1 MSDFWKKEIS
11 KKISLPCENDQET
24 SLHLNFGKLNHN
36 NKYCKQFFHK
46 DLVINDLIFND
57 VEKINIKDELNKLT
71 ESHNKSKTK
80 VFNNNK
86 LTEKQ
91 KETKLKT
98 LDTKFKRNTNNIDKI
113 TKSIKIYITPNDKQI
128 KILNNWFE
136 ECEKVYNYC
145 VDCYNNNL
153 INKKEFNQYKILK
166 IKIFNQIY
174 GNNEKGC
181 PYDIL
186 TDEVRIFCSNLK
198 SCNTN
203 LKNGNINHYQMK
215 YRDISKSHSIFIPKS
230 SLDKTGFY
238 LRYLG
243 KMNGFEKIK
252 INIDNINDFRVI
264 KDNINKKYY
273 ISLPYQSNII
283 VNDNKMNTVALD
295 CGEKIF
301 QAFYSPINYG
311 HIGIDM
317 RKEILQIEKKI
328 RRFQRILNNKKND
341 RKVINNKSLVDYK
354 LEKIKEKYKLK
365 NKIFNEK
372 KIRNNSL
379 LINKKNIKN
388 KIQKCYT
395 KIKNKVKEL
404 HNKTALFLVK
414 NYKNIMIPVFET
426 QNMLRNK
433 KYTKKYFNQLIL
445 EKGEEECK
453 KEVKLVYKK
462 RRLNKRVKFVLN
474 SLSHYK
480 FRQHLSHKCD
490 EYGCK
495 LHVVTEEYTSKTC
508 TNCGEQSCKYNSTR
522 VKQCVC
528 GHKMDRDINGARN
541 IFIKNIEK
549 VVRPWVTIQPKECE
563 KVSVINEQF
572 ITNCNKK

>member
-11 KKISLPCENDQET
+11 EKLSLPCEDDQQT
-24 SLHLNFGKLNHN
+24 SLHLNFGELKHN
-36 NKYCKQFFHK
+36 NKYSKQFFHK
-46 DLVINDLIFND
+46 DLVLNNLTFND
-57 VEKINIKDELNKLT
+57 VDKININEETKKLN
-71 ESHNKSKTK
+71 ESYNKSKNK
-80 VFNNNK
+80 ILNNNK
-86 LTEKQ
+86 LSEKQ
-91 KETKLKT
+91 KETKIKT
-98 LDTKFKRNTNNIDKI
+98 LDTKLNRNINNINKV
-113 TKSIKIYITPNDKQI
+113 TKSLKVYITPNDKQI
-128 KILNNWFE
+128 KILNDWFK

-145 VDCYNNNL
+145 VDCYNNNF

-174 GNNEKGC
+174 SNNEKGC

-198 SCNTN
+198 SCMTN
-203 LKNGNINHYQMK
+203 FKNGNISHYQMK
-215 YRDISKSHSIFIPKS
+215 YRDTSKSHSIFIPKS

-238 LRYLG
+238 LRHLS

-252 INIDNINDFRVI
+252 ININDINDFRLI
-264 KDNINKKYY
+264 KDNVNKKYY
-273 ISLPYQSNII
+273 ITLPYQSNIML
-283 VNDNKMNTVALD
+283 NDNKMNTVALD

-311 HIGIDM
+311 HIGINM

-328 RRFQRILNNKKND
+328 KRYQRVFNNKKND
-341 RKVINNKSLVDYK
+341 RKVVNNKRLIDIRA
-354 LEKIKEKYKLK
+354 EKIKEKYKLK

-404 HNKTALFLVK
+404 HNKTALYLVR

-426 QNMLRNK
+426 QNMLKNK
-433 KYTKKYFNQLIL
+433 KYTKEYFNNLIQ

-453 KEVKLVYKK
+453 KEVKQVYKK

-474 SLSHYK
+474 NLSHYK
-480 FRQHLSHKCD
+480 FRQHLTHKCE
-490 EYGCK
+490 EYGSK
-495 LHVVTEEYTSKTC
+495 LHIVTEEYTSKTC
-508 TNCGEQSCKYNSTR
+508 TNCGEQSSKYNSTR
-522 VKQCVC
+522 VKQCIC

-541 IFIKNIEK
+541 IFIKNIEM
-549 VVRPWVTIQPKECE
+549 VARSWVTIQPKECE
-563 KVSVINEQF
+563 KVNVINEQF
-572 ITNCNKK
+572 ITNCNNK